1 MKTICNRLK
10 KNKKLSIFNWHS
22 HSSYTQVN
30 GHIEDFATT
39 TTSPSQ
45 NHSVSPLQGTY
56 SGLMMELSKFPV
68 RHSNMSGHDSPFPN
82 LQERG
87 NSWFSVP
94 TITYTSASSLSS
106 QFINN
111 HH

>member
-30 GHIEDFATT
+30 GHVEDFATT

-45 NHSVSPLQGTY
+45 N
-56 SGLMMELSKFPV
+56 KCPV
-68 RHSNMSGHDSPFPN
+68 MGIHCGSEKEM
-82 LQERG
+82 
-87 NSWFSVP
+87 
-94 TITYTSASSLSS
+94 
-106 QFINN
+106 
-111 HH
+111 